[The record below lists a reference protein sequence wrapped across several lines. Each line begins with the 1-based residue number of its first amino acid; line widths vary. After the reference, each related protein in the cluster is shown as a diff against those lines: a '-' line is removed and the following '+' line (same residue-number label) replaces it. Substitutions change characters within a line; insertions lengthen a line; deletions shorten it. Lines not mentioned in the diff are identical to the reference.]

1 MSYKL
6 VTVNFRSIIKS
17 NTSILLRN
25 CIAMKEFFIIVNGQ
39 QQGPFTTEQLAEMA
53 ITPETEVWTN
63 GMADWKQA
71 GDVPELTSLLQQLQ
85 FHSHMERT
93 SVTPPPYVASA
104 ASEAHAPKAE
114 DYNQWD
120 RTAQQTPAAPP
131 AEPSKPEKSRGGSG
145 CGTKLLLALLIFV
158 ILGGV
163 LAVTCPSR
171 QDHKDAVSLSTRQWV
186 GDKLDA
192 IAQNNDLLSIF
203 TGAVEWISGQGIDF
217 VIDQYLDVDNYG
229 VCSIGRVNLGEKSKV
244 VSVGVLNHV
253 FTFDKEDVDQLFMN
267 ALKDKIGLGSAP
279 AIQHRS
285 DPTITEE
292 GSSEE
297 DDSYLATPSEQD
309 SIMEAQRSS
318 NPAEEL
324 LDSLAVKAKRE
335 AIKTAKEW
343 AKKQIDRLGNG
354 N

>member
-1 MSYKL
+1 
-6 VTVNFRSIIKS
+6 
-17 NTSILLRN
+17 
-25 CIAMKEFFIIVNGQ
+25 MKEFFVIVNGQ

-53 ITPETEVWTN
+53 ITPETEVWTE
-63 GMADWKQA
+63 GMADWQQA

-85 FHSHMERT
+85 FHNHMERS
-93 SVTPPPYVASA
+93 SVTPPPYVSSA
-104 ASEAHAPKAE
+104 TAAKASEAQVSKTD
-114 DYNQWD
+114 DYSQWD
-120 RTAQQTPAAPP
+120 KVDQQPP
-131 AEPSKPEKSRGGSG
+131 ATPSSEPSKPEKSKGNSG

-186 GDKLDA
+186 DEKLDA
-192 IAQNNDLLSIF
+192 LGQNNDLLSIL

-253 FTFDKEDVDQLFMN
+253 FTFDKEDVDKLFMN
-267 ALKDKIGLGSAP
+267 ALKEKIGLGSAP

-285 DPTITEE
+285 NPTITEE
-292 GSSEE
+292 YSPEE
-297 DDSYLATPSEQD
+297 DDSYLATPSEED
-309 SIMEAQRSS
+309 SIMEEQRPS